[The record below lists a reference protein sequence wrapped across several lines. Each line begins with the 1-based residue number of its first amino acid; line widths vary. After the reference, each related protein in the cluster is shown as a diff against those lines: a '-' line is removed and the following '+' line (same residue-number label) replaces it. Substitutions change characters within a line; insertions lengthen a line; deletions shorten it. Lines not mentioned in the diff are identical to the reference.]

1 MILPH
6 RTYFTLQTSELIFQV
21 IKNQAQE
28 TELNWIDQK
37 SMMDLKGL
45 SLAFV
50 MCPRFISKATI
61 SEPSLILPGWNF
73 QAWSLDRLVRVY
85 FLSLM
90 AEKSV
95 DEQAY
100 IRQMNMLFD
109 TAEMNEAVALYSAMP
124 VLAYS
129 DQWILRATDAVRSN
143 IGIVFDAIAFG
154 NPYPAIHFSEL
165 AWNQL
170 VLKCIFNDKPIHR
183 IFGLMERNNAPLVQ
197 TLSDF
202 AHERWAAGRRVPSQ
216 VWRLCSPFLNENLLN
231 DIDHLLSHDD
241 PKDILAGTLVLQESN
256 FPGTHAL
263 KEKYGIKPSAQTSW
277 APLETTEPIY

>member
-1 MILPH
+1 M
-6 RTYFTLQTSELIFQV
+6 

-28 TELNWIDQK
+28 TELRWIDQK
-37 SMMDLKGL
+37 STLDLKGL

-50 MCPRFISKATI
+50 MCPRFISKSVI
-61 SEPSLILPGWNF
+61 SLGDSIFPGWSF
-73 QAWSLDRLVRVY
+73 QSWSLDRLVRVY

-90 AEKSV
+90 AEKSD

-100 IRQMNMLFD
+100 MHQMNLLFD

-124 VLAYS
+124 VLAYGEK
-129 DQWILRATDAVRSN
+129 WVLRATDAVRSN
-143 IGIVFDAIAFG
+143 IGPVFDAIAFG

-170 VLKCIFNDKPIHR
+170 VLKCIFNDKPIHH

-216 VWRLCSPFLNENLLN
+216 VWRLSSPFLTESLLS
-231 DIDHLLSHDD
+231 DIDYLLSHED

-263 KEKYGIKPSAQTSW
+263 KEKYGIKASAQISW
-277 APLETTEPIY
+277 APLETAEPIY

>member
-1 MILPH
+1 M
-6 RTYFTLQTSELIFQV
+6 

-28 TELNWIDQK
+28 TELRWIDQK
-37 SMMDLKGL
+37 STVDLKGL

-50 MCPRFISKATI
+50 MCPRFISKSVI
-61 SEPSLILPGWNF
+61 SHGDSIFPGWSF
-73 QAWSLDRLVRVY
+73 QSWSLDRLVRVY
-85 FLSLM
+85 FLCLM
-90 AEKSV
+90 AEKSD

-100 IRQMNMLFD
+100 KHQMNLLFD

-124 VLAYS
+124 VLAYGE
-129 DQWILRATDAVRSN
+129 QWVLRATDAVRSN
-143 IGIVFDAIAFG
+143 IGPVFDAIAFG

-170 VLKCIFNDKPIHR
+170 VLKCIFNDKPIHQ

-216 VWRLCSPFLNENLLN
+216 VWRLSSPFLTESLLP
-231 DIDHLLSHDD
+231 DIDYLLSHKD
-241 PKDILAGTLVLQESN
+241 PKDILAGTLVLQESD
-256 FPGTHAL
+256 FPGTQAL
-263 KEKYGIKPSAQTSW
+263 KEKYGIKASAQISW
-277 APLETTEPIY
+277 APLETAEPIY

>member
-1 MILPH
+1 M
-6 RTYFTLQTSELIFQV
+6 

-28 TELNWIDQK
+28 TELRWIDQK
-37 SMMDLKGL
+37 STSDLKGL

-50 MCPRFISKATI
+50 MCPRFISKSVI
-61 SEPSLILPGWNF
+61 SHVDSIFPGWRF
-73 QAWSLDRLVRVY
+73 QSWSLDRLVRVY

-90 AEKSV
+90 AEKSD

-100 IRQMNMLFD
+100 LHQMNLLFD

-124 VLAYS
+124 VLAYGE
-129 DQWILRATDAVRSN
+129 QWVLRATDAVRSN
-143 IGIVFDAIAFG
+143 IGPVFDAIAFG

-170 VLKCIFNDKPIHR
+170 VLKCIFNDKPIHQ

-216 VWRLCSPFLNENLLN
+216 VWRLSSPFLTESLLA
-231 DIDHLLSHDD
+231 DIDYLLSHED
-241 PKDILAGTLVLQESN
+241 PKDILAGTLVLQESD
-256 FPGTHAL
+256 FPGTQAL
-263 KEKYGIKPSAQTSW
+263 KEKYGIKASAQTSW
-277 APLETTEPIY
+277 APLETAEPIY

>member
-1 MILPH
+1 M
-6 RTYFTLQTSELIFQV
+6 QTSELIYQV
-21 IKNQAQE
+21 IKSQAQE
-28 TELNWIDQK
+28 TECRWIEQK
-37 SMMDLKGL
+37 SVLDLKGL

-50 MCPRFISKATI
+50 MCPRFISK
-61 SEPSLILPGWNF
+61 SQVNHSSPILPGWSF
-73 QAWSLDRLVRVY
+73 PSWSLDRLVRVY
-85 FLSLM
+85 LLSLM

-95 DEQAY
+95 DEKAFVHQL
-100 IRQMNMLFD
+100 NLLFD

-124 VLAYS
+124 VLANGEN
-129 DQWILRATDAVRSN
+129 WLLRATDAVRSN

-170 VLKCIFNDKPIHR
+170 VLKCIFNDKPIHQ
-183 IFGLMERNNAPLVQ
+183 IFGLMERNNASLVQ

-216 VWRLCSPFLNENLLN
+216 VWRLCSPFLNENLLK
-231 DIDHLLSHDD
+231 DIEYLLSHED

-256 FPGTHAL
+256 FPGTQIL
-263 KEKYGIKPSAQTSW
+263 KEKYGIQASSQLSW
-277 APLETTEPIY
+277 APLETIEPIYEA

>member
-1 MILPH
+1 M
-6 RTYFTLQTSELIFQV
+6 YTSELIYQV

-28 TELNWIDQK
+28 TEVRWIDQK

-50 MCPRFISKATI
+50 MCPRLISKTTI
-61 SEPSLILPGWNF
+61 SQPKPILPGWSF
-73 QAWSLDRLVRVY
+73 QSWSLDRLVRVY

-90 AEKSV
+90 TEKSV

-100 IRQMNMLFD
+100 IRQMNLLFD

-124 VLAYS
+124 VLAQGE
-129 DQWILRATDAVRSN
+129 QWLLRATDAVRSN

-170 VLKCIFNDKPIHR
+170 VLKCIFNDKPIHH
-183 IFGLMERNNAPLVQ
+183 IFGLMERNNPALVQ

-216 VWRLCSPFLNENLLN
+216 VWRLCSPFLNESLLN
-231 DIDHLLSHDD
+231 DIDYLLSHED
-241 PKDILAGTLVLQESN
+241 PKDILAGTLVLQEST
-256 FPGTHAL
+256 FPGTQAL
-263 KEKYGIKPSAQTSW
+263 KEKYGIKSSSQTSW
-277 APLETTEPIY
+277 VPLETIEPIY